1 MTSVDLSFNRE
12 NQKLGIICNS
22 MDHKVIIPFRWLSKD
37 GKLLLSARILRTFAY
52 GFLSVILAIYLE
64 LIGFDELYIGLIL
77 TATLINSVIFTLI
90 ASFYADRIGRRK
102 LLIVYSA
109 LMSVSGLVFFVTTNY
124 VALLISAFIGTI
136 NVTGTETG
144 AFLSI
149 EQAMLPQIIDVPKK
163 RNTLYA
169 LYNMAGTFAMSA
181 GILAIG
187 LPQILVQQYGWNQ
200 IESIKP
206 LFILYSIIGL
216 GVLGI
221 YCLIS
226 NRVEISRNKNNNNG
240 NNNAIN
246 IPKPFKRTLS
256 PKSREIVGKLSGLF
270 AIDSF
275 AGGFVIQSIVSFW
288 FFTKFGV
295 ELTTLSHIFSI
306 AGVLT
311 AFSFLVA
318 AKLAD
323 KIGLINTMVFTHIP
337 SNILIMLVAYAPT
350 LPLAIALY
358 LARMALSQMDVP
370 TRQSYIV
377 AVVEEN
383 ERTAAAGITNISR
396 NIAQAVS
403 PSLAGYI
410 LHSLSVLSAPFVLG
424 GVLKIAYDIALYF
437 NFKNKRPPDEM
448 K

>member
-1 MTSVDLSFNRE
+1 
-12 NQKLGIICNS
+12 
-22 MDHKVIIPFRWLSKD
+22 MDSKVIISFRWLSKD
-37 GKLLLSARILRTFAY
+37 GKLLLAARILRTFAY
-52 GFLSVILAIYLE
+52 GFLSVILAIYLK
-64 LIGFDELYIGLIL
+64 LIGFNDLYIGIIL
-77 TATLINSVIFTLI
+77 SATLINSVVFTLI
-90 ASFYADRIGRRK
+90 ASFYADRLGRRK

-109 LMSVSGLVFFVTTNY
+109 LMVVSGFVFFVTSNY
-124 VALLISAFIGTI
+124 MALIISAFIGTI

-144 AFLSI
+144 AFLTI
-149 EQAMLPQIIDVPKK
+149 EQAMLPQTIDDPKK
-163 RNTLYA
+163 RNTVYA

-181 GILAIG
+181 GILLSG
-187 LPQILVQQYGWNQ
+187 LPQILAQQYSFNQ

-206 LFILYSIIGL
+206 LFALYSLIGI
-216 GVLGI
+216 GVIGI
-221 YCLIS
+221 YFLIS
-226 NRVEISRNKNNNNG
+226 NRIELSANNTNTSTS
-240 NNNAIN
+240 
-246 IPKPFKRTLS
+246 FKQTLS
-256 PKSREIVGKLSGLF
+256 PRSKEIVSKLSGLF

-295 ELTTLSHIFSI
+295 ELTTLSFILSI
-306 AGVLT
+306 AGILT

-337 SNILIMLVAYAPT
+337 SNILLILVAFAPT
-350 LPLAIALY
+350 LPLAIVLY

-396 NIAQAVS
+396 NIAQSVS

-410 LHSLSVLSAPFVLG
+410 LQSLSFLSAPFVLG
-424 GVLKIAYDIALYF
+424 GMLKIIYDIALYF
-437 NFKNKRPPDEM
+437 NFRNKKPSDEM
-448 K
+448 GER

>member
-1 MTSVDLSFNRE
+1 
-12 NQKLGIICNS
+12 
-22 MDHKVIIPFRWLSKD
+22 MDSRVIIPFKWLSRD
-37 GKLLLSARILRTFAY
+37 GKLLLAARTLRTFAY
-52 GFLSVILAIYLE
+52 GFLSVVLAVYLKLVGFNDLSIGIILS
-64 LIGFDELYIGLIL
+64 
-77 TATLINSVIFTLI
+77 ATLINSVFFTLI

-102 LLIVYSA
+102 VLIVYSA
-109 LMSVSGLVFFVTTNY
+109 LMSTSGLVFFVTSNY
-124 VALLISAFIGTI
+124 VALIISAFIGTI

-149 EQAMLPQIIDVPKK
+149 EQAMLPQTINDPKK
-163 RNTLYA
+163 RNTVYA

-181 GILAIG
+181 GVLLSA
-187 LPQILVQQYGWNQ
+187 LPHVFVQQYGWNQ
-200 IESIKP
+200 IEFIKP
-206 LFILYSIIGL
+206 LFALYSIIGL

-221 YCLIS
+221 YFLIS
-226 NRVEISRNKNNNNG
+226 NRVELS

-246 IPKPFKRTLS
+246 TLTPFKQTLS
-256 PKSREIVGKLSGLF
+256 PRSKEIVGKLSGLF
-270 AIDSF
+270 AVDSF

-295 ELTTLSHIFSI
+295 ELATLSYIFSL

-318 AKLAD
+318 AKIAD

-337 SNILIMLVAYAPT
+337 SNILLILVAFAPT
-350 LPLAIALY
+350 LPFAIALY

-377 AVVEEN
+377 AVVEED

-396 NIAQAVS
+396 NIAQSVS

-410 LHSLSVLSAPFVLG
+410 LQSLSLLSAPFVLG
-424 GVLKIAYDIALYF
+424 GILKIAYDVSLYF
-437 NFKNKRPPDEM
+437 SFKHIKPSDE
-448 K
+448 KSD